1 LAASWAVATT
11 DIISRGYGTF
21 LAFLARTADLD
32 PTASPADR
40 LTRPRIEAYVTY
52 LRERNHSSTIAGR
65 ILALIRAIAVM
76 NPAADLAWLRRIYA
90 RLRRSATPARDDR
103 VRLVPAVALFDLAR
117 SLMWRAETEIDR
129 PAVAGRCG
137 TATGC

>member
-1 LAASWAVATT
+1 MAWAAAHRRSGLLDDDGLAASWAPATS
-11 DIISRGYGTF
+11 DIIGRGYGTF

-65 ILALIRAIAVM
+65 ILALIRAVAVM
-76 NPAADLAWLRRIYA
+76 NPAADLALLRGFMHDCA
-90 RLRRSATPARDDR
+90 DQRRQRETIERG
-103 VRLVPAVALFDLAR
+103 L
-117 SLMWRAETEIDR
+117 SL
-129 PAVAGRCG
+129 P
-137 TATGC
+137 